1 MEECMTRPPDSV
13 LTWIAGVLEDAV
25 QKSVDDHDWAEVDLS
40 EYLEIDYS
48 QLSSQIDEDE
58 LASKVG
64 ESVSE
69 GIDWED
75 VVSTMFREWMDDN
88 VTIESCADHLEG
100 DLGRMIE
107 SAVHEHTSLWRT
119 AVEGA
124 TKFNKGYQESLNGRL
139 EALENR
145 KSWWRFW

>member
-1 MEECMTRPPDSV
+1 MTRPPDSV

-25 QKSVDDHDWAEVDLS
+25 QKSVNDHDWDEVDLS

-48 QLSSQIDEDE
+48 QLSSEIDEDE
-58 LASKVG
+58 LASKVS

-69 GIDWED
+69 DIDWED

-107 SAVHEHTSLWRT
+107 VAVHIHTSIC
-119 AVEGA
+119 
-124 TKFNKGYQESLNGRL
+124 Y
-139 EALENR
+139 
-145 KSWWRFW
+145 